1 MKRGSM
7 KTMVAAAGLLA
18 CLAGVTIVKAQAPEK
33 APLSD
38 QVFKNVQVMK
48 GIPVDQ
54 FMTTM
59 GFFAAS
65 LGMSCEDCH
74 MADDR
79 NWAGFAADN
88 TRKRMARRMIQ
99 MMQKINEDNF
109 GGRQMVTCWSCHRG
123 ADAPRTVPDFTVQY
137 GPLATPDPN
146 AVIAQNP
153 LAPMPDDVFNKYMQ
167 ALGGAQK
174 AAALT
179 SFTATGTN
187 VGYGP
192 ESADKRATEIYAR
205 AMPLQRSIV
214 IHTSNGDNTT
224 TFNGTSAWYAA
235 PLRPVD
241 VLSLAGQELAGAKID
256 ALLLFPAQIKQIAP
270 RWRVGAAT
278 TIDDKDVDEVQGN
291 TADGII
297 VSLYFDQKTGLLTRS
312 VRYTDS
318 PVGKIPVQVDYSD
331 YRDVAGVKMP
341 YKFTMTWLDGRDNF
355 ELTQIR
361 ANTTIDAAKF
371 AKPAPS
377 TPPKAP
383 VNPAA
388 R

>member
-1 MKRGSM
+1 MRRGS
-7 KTMVAAAGLLA
+7 TRTAVAVALFA
-18 CLAGVTIVKAQAPEK
+18 CLVGAAIVKAQQPAERPL
-33 APLSD
+33 LSD

-153 LAPMPDDVFNKYMQ
+153 LAPMPDDIFNKYMQ
-167 ALGGAQK
+167 AVGGAQK
-174 AAALT
+174 AAAPT

-192 ESADKRATEIYAR
+192 EPADKRATAIYAR
-205 AMPLQRSIV
+205 AMPLQRSIG
-214 IHTSNGDNTT
+214 IHTSNGESTT
-224 TFNGTSAWYAA
+224 TFNGTSAC
-235 PLRPVD
+235 
-241 VLSLAGQELAGAKID
+241 
-256 ALLLFPAQIKQIAP
+256 
-270 RWRVGAAT
+270 
-278 TIDDKDVDEVQGN
+278 DE
-291 TADGII
+291 
-297 VSLYFDQKTGLLTRS
+297 
-312 VRYTDS
+312 
-318 PVGKIPVQVDYSD
+318 
-331 YRDVAGVKMP
+331 
-341 YKFTMTWLDGRDNF
+341 
-355 ELTQIR
+355 
-361 ANTTIDAAKF
+361 
-371 AKPAPS
+371 
-377 TPPKAP
+377 
-383 VNPAA
+383 
-388 R
+388 

>member
-18 CLAGVTIVKAQAPEK
+18 CLAGVTIVKAQAPDK

-137 GPLATPDPN
+137 GPLAPPDPN

-167 ALGGAQK
+167 AVGGAQK

-355 ELTQIR
+355 ELTQVR

-377 TPPKAP
+377 TPPKK
-383 VNPAA
+383 
-388 R
+388 